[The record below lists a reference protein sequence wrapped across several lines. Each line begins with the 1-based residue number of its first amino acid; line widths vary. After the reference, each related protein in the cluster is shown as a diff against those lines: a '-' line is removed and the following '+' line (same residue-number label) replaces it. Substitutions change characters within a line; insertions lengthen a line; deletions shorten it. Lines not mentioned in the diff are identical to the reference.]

1 MHPPFALFSAFA
13 VIRCVTTSPVDVALV
28 QLFLWGDKTPTSL
41 SFAGP
46 VIAKAQEDMAPYKDT
61 LNITRVLIYDR
72 NVTTCVGM
80 DQKAA
85 FWITRYFY
93 HEADGNPVMGVF
105 SPECPAAASSIAA
118 LARTWN
124 KQMLVTK
131 WGDFGFSNKK
141 RYPTLTMFSPYI
153 DYSLDMFLG
162 RLLAHFNYSNVVIM
176 CDDEQDNLGLY
187 VPTCTSV
194 FDTLR
199 LKYNVSASRFYVN
212 ATYEYN
218 VRHYLDKIKALTRVI
233 IIIAHGDR
241 IRPIMLAAFDKKMTE
256 GDYVYF
262 TLELY
267 LRSKFYGSVTWNTG
281 DRDKRDADARTA
293 FRSLFVLSPRNPDAT
308 PEYRKVTDEIKQRSR
323 STSGY
328 TYAAGEKVNPFA
340 MAYYYALAIYAQV
353 LNETIAS
360 GRDPN
365 DGYLLSMLMWNRT
378 YTILGQDISISPNG
392 DRETDWTM
400 NQMNA
405 ETGMFLPVMDY
416 SAKRNI
422 VTPSR
427 DPADDGTRQIVWY
440 NRNSPPPNE
449 PKCGYRG
456 IKPECDAI
464 KQGASKQG
472 NHYQQLAAAVVNLF
486 QAVKGML

>member
-176 CDDEQDNLGLY
+176 CDDEQDNLGL
-187 VPTCTSV
+187 
-194 FDTLR
+194 
-199 LKYNVSASRFYVN
+199 
-212 ATYEYN
+212 
-218 VRHYLDKIKALTRVI
+218 
-233 IIIAHGDR
+233 
-241 IRPIMLAAFDKKMTE
+241 
-256 GDYVYF
+256 
-262 TLELY
+262 
-267 LRSKFYGSVTWNTG
+267 
-281 DRDKRDADARTA
+281 
-293 FRSLFVLSPRNPDAT
+293 
-308 PEYRKVTDEIKQRSR
+308 
-323 STSGY
+323 
-328 TYAAGEKVNPFA
+328 
-340 MAYYYALAIYAQV
+340 
-353 LNETIAS
+353 
-360 GRDPN
+360 
-365 DGYLLSMLMWNRT
+365 
-378 YTILGQDISISPNG
+378 
-392 DRETDWTM
+392 
-400 NQMNA
+400 
-405 ETGMFLPVMDY
+405 
-416 SAKRNI
+416 
-422 VTPSR
+422 
-427 DPADDGTRQIVWY
+427 
-440 NRNSPPPNE
+440 
-449 PKCGYRG
+449 
-456 IKPECDAI
+456 
-464 KQGASKQG
+464 
-472 NHYQQLAAAVVNLF
+472 
-486 QAVKGML
+486 